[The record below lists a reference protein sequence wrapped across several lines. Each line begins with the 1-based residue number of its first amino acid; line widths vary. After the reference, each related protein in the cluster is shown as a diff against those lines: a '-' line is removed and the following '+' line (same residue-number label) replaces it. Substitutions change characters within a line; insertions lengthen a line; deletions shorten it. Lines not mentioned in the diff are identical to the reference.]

1 MKIAIIGATGNA
13 GSLILNEALS
23 RDLAVTAIVRHPEK
37 LKVKVPI
44 LVKDLFE
51 LTKKDVAFF
60 DVVIDAFRPPNGQE
74 ELHQTSLKHLS
85 TILQG
90 TDTRLIIVG
99 GASSLFIDEKHRMID
114 VSDPK
119 AVYYPTAYNM
129 YQAFMDLRAAQ
140 QLNWTYISPAA
151 NFVPN
156 GARTGHY
163 QISDDHLQKNDEGK
177 SEISMADYAIA
188 VIDEVIEPRHLNQH
202 FSVYS

>member
-74 ELHQTSLKHLS
+74 ELHQTSLKHLC

-90 TDTRLIIVG
+90 TDTRLIVVG
-99 GASSLFIDEKHRMID
+99 GASSLFIDKKHRMID

>member
-90 TDTRLIIVG
+90 ADTRLIVVG

>member
-90 TDTRLIIVG
+90 TDTRLIVVG

-156 GARTGHY
+156 GVRTGHY

>member
-90 TDTRLIIVG
+90 TDTRLIVVG

-119 AVYYPTAYNM
+119 AVYYPTDYNM

>member
-90 TDTRLIIVG
+90 TDTRLIVIG

>member
-90 TDTRLIIVG
+90 TDTRLIVVG

-151 NFVPN
+151 NLVPN
-156 GARTGHY
+156 GVRTGHY

>member
-90 TDTRLIIVG
+90 TDTRLIVVG

-156 GARTGHY
+156 GTRTGHY

>member
-90 TDTRLIIVG
+90 TDTRLIVVG

-129 YQAFMDLRAAQ
+129 YQAWFYNILC
-140 QLNWTYISPAA
+140 WW
-151 NFVPN
+151 
-156 GARTGHY
+156 
-163 QISDDHLQKNDEGK
+163 E
-177 SEISMADYAIA
+177 
-188 VIDEVIEPRHLNQH
+188 IEPDFLPALFTCLQIKKRLP
-202 FSVYS
+202 FGKI

>member
-90 TDTRLIIVG
+90 TDTRLIVVG

-156 GARTGHY
+156 GVRTGHY

-202 FSVYS
+202 FSVDS

>member
-13 GSLILNEALS
+13 GSLILNEASS

-74 ELHQTSLKHLS
+74 ELHQTSLKHLC

-90 TDTRLIIVG
+90 TDTRLIVVG

>member
-13 GSLILNEALS
+13 GSLILNETLS

-90 TDTRLIIVG
+90 TDTRLIVVG